1 MSSNSMKRYQI
12 VFLAGAVI
20 SLAACG
26 EGTTTDTGTTTGT
39 TTGTPAANKIVG
51 SWARC
56 NVTGATSNKVV
67 TGFGAISAG
76 PIAGGFNGQQMSSQI
91 TNFTDPTCQVGGAL
105 DTSQGIGTHLFL
117 LGSGVTVDG
126 TVAGITEAT
135 QYSGHDGG
143 TSPGTSSVDF
153 DIIAANAT
161 QLFFGDKSTNT
172 GTTLALQPTQ
182 LETAAYTKQVAL
194 SSIDGTWSSCF
205 VTNTGSSLQADIV
218 LNNGVRTETRS
229 TFVSADCTG
238 AVATQLIGTFTY
250 TLGELVVTDGTTLGI
265 TAATKWAFT
274 QTNAD
279 LGGAIGNKE
288 FDIVA
293 IKANKMFFGD
303 SDGANDGSTDAKSP
317 TQIDGAIS
325 YDKIP

>member
-12 VFLAGAVI
+12 VFLAGAVLA
-20 SLAACG
+20 LAACG
-26 EGTTTDTGTTTGT
+26 GGTTTGT
-39 TTGTPAANKIVG
+39 GTATVTAAANKIVG

-76 PIAGGFNGQQMSSQI
+76 PIAGGFNGQKMSSQI

-135 QYSGHDGG
+135 QYSGHDSG
-143 TSPGTSSVDF
+143 TSPSASSVDF

-182 LETAAYTKQVAL
+182 IETAAYTKQVAL

-205 VTNTGSSLQADIV
+205 VTNTGSLQADIV
-218 LNNGVRTETRS
+218 LNNGVRTDTHFTFGS
-229 TFVSADCTG
+229 TDCTTG
-238 AVATQLIGTFTY
+238 MATQVIGTFTY

-325 YDKIP
+325 FDKIPQSS

>member
-12 VFLAGAVI
+12 VFLAGAALA
-20 SLAACG
+20 LAACG
-26 EGTTTDTGTTTGT
+26 GGTTTGT
-39 TTGTPAANKIVG
+39 GTATVTAAANKIVG

-76 PIAGGFNGQQMSSQI
+76 PIAGGFNGQKMSSQI
-91 TNFTDPTCQVGGAL
+91 TNFTDATCQVGGAL

-135 QYSGHDGG
+135 QYSGHDDG

-194 SSIDGTWSSCF
+194 TSAALIGTW
-205 VTNTGSSLQADIV
+205 NTCVENFPTAGDSTKLVNIYTA
-218 LNNGVRTETRS
+218 TTRS
-229 TFVSADCTG
+229 Q
-238 AVATQLIGTFTY
+238 VATQFGGTLDCNAGTATTTTGLGAATGTYVLGNQVTVNGTVEGLTNATQITLTNGSESEFDLIAINANATKLV
-250 TLGELVVTDGTTLGI
+250 LGDTDG
-265 TAATKWAFT
+265 A
-274 QTNAD
+274 Q
-279 LGGAIGNKE
+279 
-288 FDIVA
+288 V
-293 IKANKMFFGD
+293 GD
-303 SDGANDGSTDAKSP
+303 SEELRA
-317 TQIDGAIS
+317 TQLESIVSI
-325 YDKIP
+325 KE